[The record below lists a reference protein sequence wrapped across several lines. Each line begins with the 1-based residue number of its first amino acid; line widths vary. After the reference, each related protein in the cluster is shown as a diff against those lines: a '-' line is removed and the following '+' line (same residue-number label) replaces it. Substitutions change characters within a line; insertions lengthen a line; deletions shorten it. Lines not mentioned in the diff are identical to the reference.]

1 MNSTARHLQNRNLY
15 MWGLYSLNMA
25 KNWKADQP
33 LLENLGCE
41 HASGRSGDKHEESDV

>member
-1 MNSTARHLQNRNLY
+1 MNSTARHLQGRRY
-15 MWGLYSLNMA
+15 YIGPHISLNMA

-41 HASGRSGDKHEESDV
+41 HASGRLGDKHEESDV